1 MHNKYL
7 RKLFSK
13 LWKQTRLRWLPKIS
27 GRFRP
32 ISLLPTL
39 GKLLDRV
46 VNTRLTNWYERE
58 ERMNRRQLGFPR
70 ARSTVGAQWDLDGYK
85 ERNCHVLLVTLN
97 LKNAFNMGWPPYVD
111 HAGGL
116 RELAWDFL
124 K

>member
-27 GRFRP
+27 GEFRP

-70 ARSTVGAQWDLDGYK
+70 ARSTVGAQ
-85 ERNCHVLLVTLN
+85 
-97 LKNAFNMGWPPYVD
+97 
-111 HAGGL
+111 
-116 RELAWDFL
+116 
-124 K
+124 